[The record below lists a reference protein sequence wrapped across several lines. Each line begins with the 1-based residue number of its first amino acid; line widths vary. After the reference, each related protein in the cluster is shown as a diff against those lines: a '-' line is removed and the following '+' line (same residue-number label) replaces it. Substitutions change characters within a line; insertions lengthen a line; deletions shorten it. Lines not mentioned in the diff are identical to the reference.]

1 MVKFEREMLAMIN
14 AGSAFREVREK
25 YGFMYKVWIHVY
37 RNAGVQEQ
45 ISEREDRLQ
54 KHITMYGG
62 KR

>member
-45 ISEREDRLQ
+45 ILLIVHDIQ
-54 KHITMYGG
+54 
-62 KR
+62 